1 MTIEL
6 CIPTSQTRCYFRGNM
21 STRDLGESDLPSHAN
36 FPEGLPEN
44 LVVRGTGEA
53 LAAGLDRLGE
63 DCSTLTGAITLY
75 FDSEQQLEG
84 PQFVLRGPP
93 IEFGVKPRTIWGDVS
108 WKEFQTD
115 NINSLLT
122 GCQDSLGC
130 AVSQCQ
136 RLGLPNHRGLPSDDP
151 LEELGRDSGV
161 LLQRWQESGENP
173 GSERPQGSK
182 ARLLLQVRNKNINGF

>member
-1 MTIEL
+1 
-6 CIPTSQTRCYFRGNM
+6 M
-21 STRDLGESDLPSHAN
+21 STTDLGESDLPSHAN

-53 LAAGLDRLGE
+53 LTAGLDRMGE
-63 DCSTLTGAITLY
+63 DCSTLTGAIALY
-75 FDSEQQLEG
+75 FDAEQQLEG

-93 IEFGVKPRTIWGDVS
+93 IEFGVRPRTIWGDVS

-136 RLGLPNHRGLPSDDP
+136 RHGLPNHRGSPPNDP
-151 LEELGRDSGV
+151 VEGLGRDSGV
-161 LLQRWQESGENP
+161 LLQRRQESGENP
-173 GSERPQGSK
+173 GSEGPQRGEK
-182 ARLLLQVRNKNINGF
+182 RLLLQVRKERHKWFLN